1 MENPRN
7 TDIEPSTGGNIQDLQ
22 KPKRPRIAGELTPPL
37 IEDSELKEAWD
48 RVHGIVEST
57 SIEEE

>member
-1 MENPRN
+1 MENSRN

-22 KPKRPRIAGELTPPL
+22 KLKRPRIASELTPPL